1 MPACSFCLFQSSD
14 TIEIVKHL
22 FQAHNCEDDF
32 KYVCGI
38 SSCTRTFT
46 KGSSFDAFRSHCVR
60 YHHNWRELVSESFIE
75 SEMDTTGASTPTT
88 EDHCIADRSEDI
100 EGTFDHDFAE
110 SRMLTDFNSDCV
122 VNHVDTVKMAAAN
135 LILTLKEKFKLPQS
149 SIDYTIKAVEEIT
162 MLSTNSVKQSV
173 ISNLLAS
180 GLSIDPSTFDAYFSS
195 NSPFM
200 ELKTEYQQTKFFK
213 ENFGLVVS
221 IYS

>member
-1 MPACSFCLFQSSD
+1 MPACSFCSFQSSN

-22 FQAHNCEDDF
+22 FQAHNSEDDF

-46 KGSSFDAFRSHCVR
+46 KGSSFDAFRSHCAR
-60 YHHNWRELVSESFIE
+60 YHHNWRELVSESLIE
-75 SEMDTTGASTPTT
+75 SEVDTTGTSVSMT
-88 EDHCIADRSEDI
+88 EDCCIADGSENV
-100 EGTFDHDFAE
+100 EGTSNPDLVE
-110 SRMLTDFNSDCV
+110 SRMLTNFNDDYV
-122 VNHVDTVKMAAAN
+122 VGHVDTVKVAAAN

-149 SIDYTIKAVEEIT
+149 AIDYTIQAVEEIT
-162 MLSTNSVKQSV
+162 MLSTDSMKKSVTN
-173 ISNLLAS
+173 NLLAS
-180 GLSIDPSTFDAYFSS
+180 GLSINPSFNDCSS

-221 IYS
+221 IYC